1 MPHRLHARVL
11 SQACLVSWLWFAP
24 SAPLLAEDSG
34 KQDHAKLADR
44 LAGLIDDANLGNA
57 IGVVVADASTGERIY
72 SLNAETP
79 RNPASNMKL
88 VTAAAALVEL
98 GPEFRLRTTVAGA
111 IGPDGSVDTLI
122 LRGEGDPALDF
133 GNLLS
138 MARRLVELGVRRVEN
153 IVIDGS
159 YFDERML
166 PPAFEQQPNEV
177 AAFRAAVGAVSVDR
191 NAFELRVA
199 PGPAADAPASVILR
213 CPDYFALESTVN
225 TSASGAPQVVAEQHA
240 RGEQLTL
247 KVSGSVPL
255 GIRGVGYERR
265 IEAPLPYAG
274 NCLRAALRS
283 QRVTGALRVRTASP
297 PSGVPVLIAHESEPL
312 GTLLGP
318 VGKNSDNFYA
328 EMLLKVI
335 GAHASHQPGSSQNG
349 TERSQALLE
358 QAGVPRGAATLVN
371 GSGLF
376 KGGAIAPDHLV
387 KLLILMYQNP
397 ALRSEY
403 VSQLAVAGKD
413 GTLRTRFQ
421 GFTHPR
427 AIRAKTG
434 TLDDVIALSGYVL
447 GPHER
452 AVAFSFLFNS
462 IAGKQGAART
472 LADDLAKTIADA
484 LYATP

>member
-1 MPHRLHARVL
+1 MAHVLHARAL
-11 SQACLVSWLWFAP
+11 LKIALTSCLWLATVQLGT
-24 SAPLLAEDSG
+24 A
-34 KQDHAKLADR
+34 QDNAKLEGR
-44 LAGLIDDANLGNA
+44 LAGLIDEANLGNA
-57 IGVVVADASTGERIY
+57 IGAVVADASTGQRIY

-88 VTAAAALVEL
+88 VTAATALTEL
-98 GPEFRLRTTVAGA
+98 GPEFRLRTSLAGA
-111 IGPDGSVDTLI
+111 IEADGAVDTLI

-133 GNLLS
+133 GNLLA
-138 MARRLVELGVRRVEN
+138 MARKLVELGVRRVEN
-153 IVIDGS
+153 IVVDGS
-159 YFDERML
+159 YFDDRIL

-191 NAFELRVA
+191 NAYELRVA
-199 PGPAADAPASVILR
+199 PGPATDAPASVILR

-225 TSASGAPQVVAEQHA
+225 TTAAGAPEVVAEQRA
-240 RGEQLTL
+240 RGEQLAL

-265 IEAPLPYAG
+265 VEAPLPYAG

-283 QRVTGALRVRTASP
+283 QRITGALRVRTSNP
-297 PSGVPVLIAHESEPL
+297 PTGIPVLITHESEPL

-318 VGKNSDNFYA
+318 LGKSSDNFYA
-328 EMLLKVI
+328 EMLLKVV
-335 GAHASHQPGSSQNG
+335 GAHASHQPGSSQAG

-387 KLLILMYQNP
+387 KLLLAMYQNP
-397 ALRSEY
+397 ALRPEY
-403 VSQLAVAGKD
+403 ISQLAVAGKD

-421 GFTHPR
+421 GLAHPR

-447 GPHER
+447 GPREHSI
-452 AVAFSFLFNS
+452 AFSFLFNG
-462 IAGKQGAART
+462 IAGKQGKARA
-472 LADDLAKTIADA
+472 LADDLAKAIADE
-484 LYATP
+484 LYAAPLSKE